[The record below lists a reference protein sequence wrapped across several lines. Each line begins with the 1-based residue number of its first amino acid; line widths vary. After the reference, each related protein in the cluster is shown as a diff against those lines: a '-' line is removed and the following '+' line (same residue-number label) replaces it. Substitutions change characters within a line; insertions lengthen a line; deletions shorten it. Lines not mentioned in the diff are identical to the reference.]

1 MKGRNILRGIL
12 VSATF
17 CAFALLFSTCGG
29 GRQPTFQSGAHD
41 VLVWGKDTPET
52 DLIQQRFQ
60 RT

>member
-1 MKGRNILRGIL
+1 MKGRSILRGIL
-12 VSATF
+12 VPIAF
-17 CAFALLFSTCGG
+17 CGFTLLMSTCGG

-41 VLVWGKDTPET
+41 VLIWGKDTPET